1 MKLVRALIIASHP
14 VPSLAVTA
22 IATLL
27 AAEAAPPGFG
37 AVRLVLVA
45 LAVLAGQLSVG
56 WSNDA
61 IDADRDT
68 AAARTDKPAA
78 TGLISVRALWLGA
91 AVGVTATLALAAA
104 LGPVSLAIDAAMTA
118 VAWAYNLGLK
128 STVWSGACY
137 AVAFGL
143 LLSFAASALPGAPLA
158 TWSVT
163 LAAALLGL
171 GAHFANVLPDLAA
184 DARNGVRGLP
194 QRVAARYGPG
204 ATRGAALALLLAA
217 SVLLLVAASPGRRW
231 VAVAGLCC
239 AVVLAVAG
247 ALGRGQL
254 PFLAAIGIAGLDAAL
269 VAAGVEA
276 LTAGPHMAGALG

>member
-1 MKLVRALIIASHP
+1 MKLVRALIAASHP
-14 VPSLAVTA
+14 APCVAVTA

-37 AVRLVLVA
+37 AGRLALVA

-68 AAARTDKPAA
+68 AAGRTDKPAA
-78 TGLISVRALWLGA
+78 IGLVSARTLWLGA
-91 AVGVTATLALAAA
+91 AIGVLATLALAAA

-137 AVAFGL
+137 AIAFGL

-184 DARNGVRGLP
+184 DERNGVRGLP
-194 QRVAARYGPG
+194 QRVAARFGPG
-204 ATRGAALALLLAA
+204 ATRAAALVLLLGAT
-217 SVLLLVAASPGRRW
+217 VLLLVAASPGRRW
-231 VAVAGLCC
+231 VAVAGLCG
-239 AVVLAVAG
+239 AAVLALAG
-247 ALGRGQL
+247 AVGRGRL
-254 PFLAAIGIAGLDAAL
+254 PFLAAIGIAGVDAAL

-276 LTAGPHMAGALG
+276 LTAGPHVAGALG

>member
-1 MKLVRALIIASHP
+1 MKLVRALIVASHP
-14 VPSLAVTA
+14 IPSLAVTA

-27 AAEAAPPGFG
+27 AVEAAPRGFG
-37 AVRLVLVA
+37 AGRLALVG

-61 IDADRDT
+61 IDADRDS
-68 AAARTDKPAA
+68 AAGRTDKPAA
-78 TGLISVRALWLGA
+78 V
-91 AVGVTATLALAAA
+91 
-104 LGPVSLAIDAAMTA
+104 GPVSLAIDAAMTA
-118 VAWAYNLGLK
+118 VAWSYNLGLK

-143 LLSFAASALPGAPLA
+143 LLSFAASALPGQPLA

-184 DARNGVRGLP
+184 DERNGVRGLP
-194 QRVAARYGPG
+194 QRVAARFGPG
-204 ATRGAALALLLAA
+204 ATRSAALALLLAA

-231 VAVAGLCC
+231 VAVIGLCC
-239 AVVLAVAG
+239 SGVLAAAG
-247 ALGRGQL
+247 ALGRGRL
-254 PFLAAIGIAGLDAAL
+254 PFLAAIGIAGLDAVL

-276 LTAGPHMAGALG
+276 LTAGPHVAGALG